1 MVTTFFR
8 LIKYGLQNFLRNG
21 WLSVA
26 TLVVMTLALSS
37 FLFLMIFRFTT
48 GAVLTTLEDKIDI
61 SVYFKTSA
69 PEDEILR
76 LKKSLEDLSDV
87 KKVNYISRAD
97 ALDDFKNKH
106 KNDAAGQ
113 ALNELKDNPFSAS
126 LNVKAKDSEKYA
138 IIASYL
144 ENEGFKQIIEKVT
157 YAQNQLVI
165 ERMNSIINTVNKSGF
180 ALALIFAITAI
191 LVAFNTIW
199 LAMYSNRE
207 EIGIMRL
214 VGASNTFIR
223 GPFVVEGVV
232 YGLLAAFL
240 SLILAIPVVLT
251 ANPWVQKVVP
261 DISLRSYFVSNFFG
275 LAGYQIL
282 FGILLGS
289 VSSFIAIRR
298 YLKV

>member
-1 MVTTFFR
+1 
-8 LIKYGLQNFLRNG
+8 
-21 WLSVA
+21 
-26 TLVVMTLALSS
+26 
-37 FLFLMIFRFTT
+37 
-48 GAVLTTLEDKIDI
+48 
-61 SVYFKTSA
+61 
-69 PEDEILR
+69 
-76 LKKSLEDLSDV
+76 
-87 KKVNYISRAD
+87 
-97 ALDDFKNKH
+97 
-106 KNDAAGQ
+106 
-113 ALNELKDNPFSAS
+113 
-126 LNVKAKDSEKYA
+126 
-138 IIASYL
+138 
-144 ENEGFKQIIEKVT
+144 
-157 YAQNQLVI
+157 
-165 ERMNSIINTVNKSGF
+165 
-180 ALALIFAITAI
+180 
-191 LVAFNTIW
+191 
-199 LAMYSNRE
+199 
-207 EIGIMRL
+207 MRL